1 MVPGNFNYK
10 KVHFFFTLHNVTLR
24 RLKPVTLFRNILD
37 NTFD

>member
-10 KVHFFFTLHNVTLR
+10 RSIFVTLHYVTLR

-37 NTFD
+37 NTFY

>member
-10 KVHFFFTLHNVTLR
+10 KVHFCYVTLR
-24 RLKPVTLFRNILD
+24 RLKPVTLFRNKLD

>member
-10 KVHFFFTLHNVTLR
+10 RSIFVTLHYVTFR
-24 RLKPVTLFRNILD
+24 RLKPVTLFRNKLD